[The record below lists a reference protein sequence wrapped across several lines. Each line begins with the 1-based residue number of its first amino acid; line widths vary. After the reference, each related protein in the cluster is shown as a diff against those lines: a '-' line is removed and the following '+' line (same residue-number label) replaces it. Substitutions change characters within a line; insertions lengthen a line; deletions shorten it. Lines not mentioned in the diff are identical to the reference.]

1 MATSKKAET
10 ATTEPAQDQETKAVT
25 ESAQDQQA
33 TVNAATQT
41 ESVYA
46 VSELAA
52 NAKKIFGERPECV
65 TAALRFAGKATCTV
79 SEAKKIVEEFMKRE
93 VK

>member
-10 ATTEPAQDQETKAVT
+10 ATTEPAQEQETKAVT

-52 NAKKIFGERPECV
+52 NAKIFGERPECV